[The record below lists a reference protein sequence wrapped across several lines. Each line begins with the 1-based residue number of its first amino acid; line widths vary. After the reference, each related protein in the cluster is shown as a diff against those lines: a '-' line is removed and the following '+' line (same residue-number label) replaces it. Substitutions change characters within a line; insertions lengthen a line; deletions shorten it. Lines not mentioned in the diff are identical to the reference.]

1 MFTYVLSKIPVRQ
14 VCCVNVY
21 NEWDIMFLYWKY
33 SMFDASTIPLIHT
46 NLESKVYGI
55 IIKNG
60 PKKLENL

>member
-1 MFTYVLSKIPVRQ
+1 
-14 VCCVNVY
+14 
-21 NEWDIMFLYWKY
+21 
-33 SMFDASTIPLIHT
+33 MFDASTIPLIHT